1 MWMFLFLFFIQ
12 ANSNP
17 CPPSPVQTQSPSLIV
32 QVVDPLWLPVPGAEV
47 TLKPLPTGAKSKSNR
62 TETDKDG
69 DARFSVPGDA
79 DCSIEV
85 KLYGFKRER
94 LKRVHLLKTSA
105 SSAPAYVQL
114 QLRLSGPG
122 TTVY

>member
-1 MWMFLFLFFIQ
+1 MWVFLFLLFIQ

-17 CPPSPVQTQSPSLIV
+17 CPPSPAQTQSPSLIV
-32 QVVDPLWLPVPGAEV
+32 QVVDPVWLPVPGAEV
-47 TLKPLPTGAKSKSNR
+47 TLKPLSTGAKSNR

-69 DARFSVPGDA
+69 YARFSVPGDA
-79 DCSIEV
+79 DYSIEA

-94 LKRVHLLKTSA
+94 LKRVHLLKTSG

>member
-17 CPPSPVQTQSPSLIV
+17 CPPPAQSPPSLIV
-32 QVVDPLWLPVPGAEV
+32 QVVDPVWLPVPGAEV
-47 TLKPLPTGAKSKSNR
+47 SLKALPTGAKSKSMR

-69 DARFSVPGDA
+69 YARFSVPGDA
-79 DCSIEV
+79 DYSIEV

-94 LKRVHLLKTSA
+94 LKRVHLLKTSG

>member
-1 MWMFLFLFFIQ
+1 MWMFLFLFFMQ
-12 ANSNP
+12 ANPNP
-17 CPPSPVQTQSPSLIV
+17 CQGSPALTQSPSLIV
-32 QVVDPLWLPVPGAEV
+32 QVVDPVWLPVPGAEV
-47 TLKPLPTGAKSKSNR
+47 TLKPLRGDTQLKANG

-69 DARFSVPGDA
+69 YAKFFVPSDA
-79 DCSIEV
+79 DYSIEV

-94 LKRVHLLKTSA
+94 LKCVHVFKTSG

-114 QLRLSGPG
+114 KLSLSGPG